1 MAILLVG
8 QAELDIVVTSAVST
22 FATTN
27 DRSSEQVR
35 FFISYESR
43 QMPRTPVRI
52 RVRLFTFGVMTRI
65 QRDGHGASVRD
76 MTKATYPI
84 ATMKE

>member
-35 FFISYESR
+35 FFISYERR

-65 QRDGHGASVRD
+65 QRDGHGRAPVRD
-76 MTKATYPI
+76 MTKAQPI